1 MRCDVLLISLR
12 CKRMSTWNS
21 LFLLFS
27 VVSLW
32 CKGFHYS
39 KYFHLTYLLN
49 LFCVCVC
56 VFILSPQLLQ
66 GNMYV
71 FGGEFTATKETPLWT
86 FNFRKCVVFSVEIIL
101 HLRSFPF
108 LFWYRLLFFFLGSR
122 VWRKQAAKSW
132 VRLDRFS
139 AECQK
144 GLLMG
149 DLSPAGAVISWQFY
163 YHYSNF
169 ILRAPAL

>member
-1 MRCDVLLISLR
+1 MLKAMRCDVLLISLR

-49 LFCVCVC
+49 LFVCVC
-56 VFILSPQLLQ
+56 VFFLFPQLLQ

-71 FGGEFTATKETPLWT
+71 FGGEFTATNETPLWT

-101 HLRSFPF
+101 HLRSFSF
-108 LFWYRLLFFFLGSR
+108 LIQTPLFLLRFAGVEKTSREILGKIRSIF
-122 VWRKQAAKSW
+122 SW
-132 VRLDRFS
+132 VPKRPVNGRF
-139 AECQK
+139 
-144 GLLMG
+144 
-149 DLSPAGAVISWQFY
+149 
-163 YHYSNF
+163 
-169 ILRAPAL
+169 